1 MRKTIFAAKIYT
13 GTGVLENHLIGSEN
27 GKITTISPGTAGTA
41 SRSVQNL
48 APGFIDVHIN
58 GGDHFHFTQNAAIEG
73 VEDID
78 RSCKALGTAYT
89 LPSLITSPL
98 ENIYK
103 GIDAIRQYRQQYP
116 VTGVL
121 GMHLEGPY
129 LNPVKRGAHMLAY
142 IKKPETAEL
151 IALIKHGR
159 DIIRLL
165 TIAPEMFSGD
175 QIKLLLDSGITIAA
189 GHSNATYQEASVAF
203 NQGIKLVTH
212 LYNAM
217 SPLQHRAPGLVGA
230 TFEHDDVYAPI
241 ILDGQ
246 HCDYAA
252 ARIAYKLKKD
262 KLFLISDAL
271 FTGRK
276 IKNFQWESFDA
287 TLTND
292 QYINSDGNLS
302 GAAISLGEAV
312 YHAVHDVGIPLQEAI
327 EMVTVR
333 PAKAIGQQD
342 VAGRIAVGYPAV
354 FTAFDDALQYFEVV

>member
-1 MRKTIFAAKIYT
+1 
-13 GTGVLENHLIGSEN
+13 
-27 GKITTISPGTAGTA
+27 
-41 SRSVQNL
+41 
-48 APGFIDVHIN
+48 
-58 GGDHFHFTQNAAIEG
+58 
-73 VEDID
+73 
-78 RSCKALGTAYT
+78 
-89 LPSLITSPL
+89 
-98 ENIYK
+98 
-103 GIDAIRQYRQQYP
+103 
-116 VTGVL
+116 
-121 GMHLEGPY
+121 
-129 LNPVKRGAHMLAY
+129 MLAY

-262 KLFLISDAL
+262 KFFLISDATFL
-271 FTGRK
+271 GRK
-276 IKNFQWESFDA
+276 VANFNWDNFDA
-287 TLTND
+287 HLENGF
-292 QYINSDGNLS
+292 YRNKDGNLAGATIS
-302 GAAISLGEAV
+302 MSEAVQNAYHHLNVTADEAIKMATSRVAAAIDVENQLGKIKAGFPASFVRFNDDLSE
-312 YHAVHDVGIPLQEAI
+312 I
-327 EMVTVR
+327 ETLDLRKV
-333 PAKAIGQQD
+333 
-342 VAGRIAVGYPAV
+342 
-354 FTAFDDALQYFEVV
+354 